1 MVMHCAGDIEQAAE
15 HPVPHWSGQW
25 SPSGEHRAAPGQA
38 GGGMDGDS
46 TRRDGVEMA
55 LHLGYEP
62 AIRVNIDAQRLA
74 DRREHA
80 ARKTHINDGAIPRLR
95 GRVQRPPEDIHDGSK
110 PSRLGTF
117 LLVEQPGIDTGQCR
131 RGREY

>member
-1 MVMHCAGDIEQAAE
+1 
-15 HPVPHWSGQW
+15 
-25 SPSGEHRAAPGQA
+25 
-38 GGGMDGDS
+38 MDGDS

-80 ARKTHINDGAIPRLR
+80 ARKTHINDGAKYRDYAAEGGGPL
-95 GRVQRPPEDIHDGSK
+95 GHS
-110 PSRLGTF
+110 SRFEATSP
-117 LLVEQPGIDTGQCR
+117 VHSSW
-131 RGREY
+131 